1 MSAQG
6 TRKSRIACNR
16 RCHDCGKPCNNYRC
30 EKCWA
35 KIRNGSDYYIHPQSY
50 HGLESMEAAYE

>member
-1 MSAQG
+1 MSAIG
-6 TRKSRIACNR
+6 TRKPRHAYKR

-35 KIRNGSDYYIHPQSY
+35 KIRNGSDYYVNPGTHNVM
-50 HGLESMEAAYE
+50 ESMESAYE